1 MVGLSLRE
9 LPEETLHPGDTSEYH
24 SWMFVGGDPR
34 GQCIARV
41 LRISQNEDPE
51 YPIRVDT
58 GEMLSERQVM
68 RRISDAS
75 GVLFKVCKWR
85 KLRTY
90 IMKDGEVN
98 LPTMSSRFN
107 SALRQAV
114 ADGWAAASVRIQQE
128 NEQKK
133 SRQPDD
139 SDGEVEVTARSSS
152 SNTSSTRTQPP
163 STVAYG
169 SAQRLPIEE
178 NPKGQ
183 VLVKNVAPASNSDLI
198 ELDEMDNTSPSTSAV
213 VGVVN
218 TALVLSPARTE
229 ETTGSEDT
237 SEHATDP
244 IPREEEVLAAKD
256 HLNDIPTRL
265 GRNKIRHQAKKLAPA
280 SITKEEKHG
289 NECHHS
295 FRHQY
300 LPCKIVKSKEAAR
313 FPTPDISSRTTESAT
328 FPTADVLP

>member
-114 ADGWAAASVRIQQE
+114 ADGWAAASKLQHAPVLRIRALRGPNHLQ
-128 NEQKK
+128 
-133 SRQPDD
+133 
-139 SDGEVEVTARSSS
+139 
-152 SNTSSTRTQPP
+152 
-163 STVAYG
+163 
-169 SAQRLPIEE
+169 L
-178 NPKGQ
+178 
-183 VLVKNVAPASNSDLI
+183 LL
-198 ELDEMDNTSPSTSAV
+198 
-213 VGVVN
+213 
-218 TALVLSPARTE
+218 TAL
-229 ETTGSEDT
+229 
-237 SEHATDP
+237 
-244 IPREEEVLAAKD
+244 
-256 HLNDIPTRL
+256 LNAFQLRKTR
-265 GRNKIRHQAKKLAPA
+265 K
-280 SITKEEKHG
+280 
-289 NECHHS
+289 
-295 FRHQY
+295 
-300 LPCKIVKSKEAAR
+300 VK
-313 FPTPDISSRTTESAT
+313 F
-328 FPTADVLP
+328 

>member
-1 MVGLSLRE
+1 MI
-9 LPEETLHPGDTSEYH
+9 DYH

-34 GQCIARV
+34 SRRIARD
-41 LRISQNEDPE
+41 LKISQNEDPE

-169 SAQRLPIEE
+169 SAQRLPLEK

-183 VLVKNVAPASNSDLI
+183 VLVKNVAPASNLDLI
-198 ELDEMDNTSPSTSAV
+198 ELDEVDNTSPSTSAV
-213 VGVVN
+213 VGV
-218 TALVLSPARTE
+218 
-229 ETTGSEDT
+229 
-237 SEHATDP
+237 
-244 IPREEEVLAAKD
+244 
-256 HLNDIPTRL
+256 
-265 GRNKIRHQAKKLAPA
+265 
-280 SITKEEKHG
+280 
-289 NECHHS
+289 
-295 FRHQY
+295 
-300 LPCKIVKSKEAAR
+300 
-313 FPTPDISSRTTESAT
+313 SRTY
-328 FPTADVLP
+328 